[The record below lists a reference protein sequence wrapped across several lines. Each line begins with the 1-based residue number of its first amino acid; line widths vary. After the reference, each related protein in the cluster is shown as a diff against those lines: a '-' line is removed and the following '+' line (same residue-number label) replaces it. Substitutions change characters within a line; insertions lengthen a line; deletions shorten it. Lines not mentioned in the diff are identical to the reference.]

1 MSEQNNLGQNEE
13 EMEEE
18 ILINQEDGEEGGEI
32 QDVYAFDMEI
42 NDDAYLIIIG
52 KTDEN
57 KIFLR
62 LMDKVDQSKPFFH
75 GEFSL
80 EDLRII
86 NPIFKGIE
94 NEDIAFQ
101 YLASNLNEAEKNIKI
116 IDDEKIQFNLIIA
129 DDEDKFEFNFILI
142 KTIDDGTG
150 ENENENE
157 VENME
162 NEMEEGVEEMINEV
176 NENNDMNEINEV
188 NENNE
193 NKDNISDNKKS
204 KEKIIMGKDNQI
216 NNNINL
222 DDILETAKGEEM
234 LPNNPS
240 NENADK
246 GMNLMKDELL
256 NIISSLKDDFNNQI
270 MKQNKAFDNMK
281 EDLIKQSDSKLN
293 QMKEELN
300 KKDQEIIELK
310 NTIDDLKQKL
320 NGYESKLKDVNLKFD
335 NINKDNNKSLINSS
349 KINEQ
354 NINNIDS
361 NKIMNEVQENLRGF
375 DNKITEVKNIFE
387 KDKKEN
393 DNIIKNLTEKMN
405 NLDKNMEKNKNKEN
419 DNMKILSIEKGLKAL
434 DNKINTYE
442 LDQLIENIAILMEK
456 QNDNKIYGIINKIET
471 QINEIKQKL
480 NKRDSFDSKNKNKFD
495 PELINKINNH
505 ENIITKLQNKI
516 NKFHDEKQIDNNSKN
531 KILDIAKQANDL
543 KAKMDSLIAI
553 TKKLEN
559 DNKELNT
566 KTNNLTNKFSQI
578 SIPPYNPQR
587 QEQNQNQSAQFQTKK
602 LSNPKPKYY
611 RTIENQNYNPDNQ
624 ISYYN
629 RTNPNIAPN
638 LNVSK
643 DSINSKIVNF
653 SDINFLQK
661 RIMQINPK
669 IKEVYFSLVY
679 RATEDGDKAANFH
692 QKCDKIGPNIVLI
705 KTRKGCIF
713 GGFTF
718 RNWEHLTRDM
728 DVNRPNLGSASRDTN
743 AFGFNVNKQK
753 IYNNEKPNEFAI
765 WCNKNFGPT
774 FKNNLFQIFDHSL
787 KKGGYCNLRKNS
799 NFGGQM
805 FDYEISGGEPKFKIE
820 ELEVFEV
827 KLL

>member
-18 ILINQEDGEEGGEI
+18 ILINQEDGEEGGEF

-86 NPIFKGIE
+86 NPIFKGIDT
-94 NEDIAFQ
+94 EDIAFQ

-129 DDEDKFEFNFILI
+129 DEEDKFEFNFILI

-150 ENENENE
+150 ENENEA
-157 VENME
+157 ENME

-176 NENNDMNEINEV
+176 NEINDMNEINEV
-188 NENNE
+188 NENND

-204 KEKIIMGKDNQI
+204 KEKIIMGNDNQI
-216 NNNINL
+216 NNNINPK
-222 DDILETAKGEEM
+222 DMIETVKGEEI
-234 LPNNPS
+234 LANNPQ

-256 NIISSLKDDFNNQI
+256 NVINSLKDDFNNQI

-293 QMKEELN
+293 QMKDELN

-335 NINKDNNKSLINSS
+335 NINKDNNKSLRNSS

-361 NKIMNEVQENLRGF
+361 DKIMNEVQENLRGF

-405 NLDKNMEKNKNKEN
+405 NLDKNMQKNKNKDN

-456 QNDNKIYGIINKIET
+456 QNDNKIYEIINKIET

-480 NKRDSFDSKNKNKFD
+480 NRRDSFDSKNKNKYD
-495 PELINKINNH
+495 PDLINKINNH

-516 NKFHDEKQIDNNSKN
+516 NKFHDEKQIDNSSKN

-543 KAKMDSLIAI
+543 KTKMDSLIAI

-559 DNKELNT
+559 DNKELNN

-587 QEQNQNQSAQFQTKK
+587 QEQSQSAQFQTKK

-629 RTNPNIAPN
+629 RTNPNMAPN

>member
-18 ILINQEDGEEGGEI
+18 ILINQEDGEEGGEF

-86 NPIFKGIE
+86 NPIFKGIDT
-94 NEDIAFQ
+94 EDIAFQ

-129 DDEDKFEFNFILI
+129 DEEDKFEFNFILI

-150 ENENENE
+150 ENENEA
-157 VENME
+157 ENME

-176 NENNDMNEINEV
+176 NEINDMNEINEV
-188 NENNE
+188 NENND

-204 KEKIIMGKDNQI
+204 KEKIIMGNDNQI
-216 NNNINL
+216 NNNINPK
-222 DDILETAKGEEM
+222 DMIETVKGEEI
-234 LPNNPS
+234 LTNNPP

-256 NIISSLKDDFNNQI
+256 NIINSLKDDFNNQI

-281 EDLIKQSDSKLN
+281 EDLIKQSDSKIN

-335 NINKDNNKSLINSS
+335 NINKDNNKSLKNSS

-354 NINNIDS
+354 NNNNIDS
-361 NKIMNEVQENLRGF
+361 DKIMNEVQENLRGF

-405 NLDKNMEKNKNKEN
+405 NLDKNMQKNKSKDN

-480 NKRDSFDSKNKNKFD
+480 NRRDSFDSKNKNKYD
-495 PELINKINNH
+495 PDLINKINNH

-516 NKFHDEKQIDNNSKN
+516 NKFHDEKQIDNSSKN
-531 KILDIAKQANDL
+531 KIQDIAKQANDL
-543 KAKMDSLIAI
+543 KTKMDSLIAI

-559 DNKELNT
+559 DNKELNN

-587 QEQNQNQSAQFQTKK
+587 QEQSQSAQFQTKK

-629 RTNPNIAPN
+629 RTNPNMAPN

-718 RNWEHLTRDM
+718 RNWEHLARDM

>member
-18 ILINQEDGEEGGEI
+18 ILINQEDGEEGGEF

-62 LMDKVDQSKPFFH
+62 LMDKVDQNKPFFH

-86 NPIFKGIE
+86 NPIFKGIDT
-94 NEDIAFQ
+94 EDIAFQ

-129 DDEDKFEFNFILI
+129 DEEDKFEFNFILI

-150 ENENENE
+150 ENENEA
-157 VENME
+157 ENME

-176 NENNDMNEINEV
+176 NEINDMNEINEV
-188 NENNE
+188 NENND

-204 KEKIIMGKDNQI
+204 KEKIIMGNDNQI
-216 NNNINL
+216 NNNINPK
-222 DDILETAKGEEM
+222 DMIETVKGEEI
-234 LPNNPS
+234 LTNNPP

-256 NIISSLKDDFNNQI
+256 NIINSLKDDFNNQI

-281 EDLIKQSDSKLN
+281 EDLIKQSDSKIN

-300 KKDQEIIELK
+300 KKDEEIIELK

-335 NINKDNNKSLINSS
+335 NINKDNNKSLRNSS

-361 NKIMNEVQENLRGF
+361 DKIMNEVQENLRGF

-405 NLDKNMEKNKNKEN
+405 NLDKNIQKNKSKDN

-480 NKRDSFDSKNKNKFD
+480 NRRDSFDSKNKNKYD
-495 PELINKINNH
+495 PDLINKINNH

-516 NKFHDEKQIDNNSKN
+516 NKFHDEKQIDNSSKN

-543 KAKMDSLIAI
+543 KTKMDSLIAI

-559 DNKELNT
+559 DNKELNN

-587 QEQNQNQSAQFQTKK
+587 QEQSQSAQFQTKK

-629 RTNPNIAPN
+629 RTNPNMAPN

-679 RATEDGDKAANFH
+679 RATEDGDKADNFH

>member
-1 MSEQNNLGQNEE
+1 MGQNEE

>member
-204 KEKIIMGKDNQI
+204 KEKIIMDNDNQI
-216 NNNINL
+216 
-222 DDILETAKGEEM
+222 ILETAKGEEI
-234 LPNNPS
+234 LSNNPP
-240 NENADK
+240 NENVDK

-335 NINKDNNKSLINSS
+335 NINKDNNKPLINSS

-405 NLDKNMEKNKNKEN
+405 NLDKNMQKNKNKEN
-419 DNMKILSIEKGLKAL
+419 DNMKILSIEKGLKDL

-602 LSNPKPKYY
+602 LSNSKPKYY

>member
-18 ILINQEDGEEGGEI
+18 ILINQEDGEEGGEF

-86 NPIFKGIE
+86 NPIFKGID

-129 DDEDKFEFNFILI
+129 DEEDKFEFNFILI

-150 ENENENE
+150 ENENEA
-157 VENME
+157 ENME

-176 NENNDMNEINEV
+176 NEINDMNEINEV
-188 NENNE
+188 NENND

-204 KEKIIMGKDNQI
+204 KEKIIMGNDNQI
-216 NNNINL
+216 NNNINPK
-222 DDILETAKGEEM
+222 DMIETVKGEEI
-234 LPNNPS
+234 LTNNPP

-256 NIISSLKDDFNNQI
+256 NIINSLKDDFNNQI

-281 EDLIKQSDSKLN
+281 EDLIKQSDSKIN

-335 NINKDNNKSLINSS
+335 NINKDNNKSLKNSS

-354 NINNIDS
+354 NNNNIDS
-361 NKIMNEVQENLRGF
+361 DKIMNEVQENLRGF

-405 NLDKNMEKNKNKEN
+405 NLDKNMQKNKSKDN

-480 NKRDSFDSKNKNKFD
+480 NRRDSFDSKNKNKYD
-495 PELINKINNH
+495 PDLINKINNH

-516 NKFHDEKQIDNNSKN
+516 NKFHDEKQIDSNSKN

-543 KAKMDSLIAI
+543 KTKMDSLIAV

-559 DNKELNT
+559 DNKELNN

-587 QEQNQNQSAQFQTKK
+587 QEQSQSAQFQTKK

-629 RTNPNIAPN
+629 RTNPNMAPN